1 MPLVKIIYRVRNF
14 HSMNIAD
21 LHGRRKMICLLGRL
35 EWWNLPIEEI
45 DMLMPILSSPDI
57 AEAKKPWKNIFAGQ
71 NKSEA
76 L

>member
-1 MPLVKIIYRVRNF
+1 
-14 HSMNIAD
+14 MNIAG

-35 EWWNLPIEEI
+35 QWWNLPIEEI

-57 AEAKKPWKNIFAGQ
+57 AEAKNLGKISSPGRINRRLY
-71 NKSEA
+71 KSI

>member
-1 MPLVKIIYRVRNF
+1 
-14 HSMNIAD
+14 
-21 LHGRRKMICLLGRL
+21 MICLLGRL
-35 EWWNLPIEEI
+35 QWWNLPIEEI